1 MAGRLTV
8 DDQPMMF
15 RLEGGSYLRPRPR
28 ITFGRQLG
36 IETTDG
42 SKSVPLLFPIATH
55 PRDVVANFIVACV
68 VAHADKLPPIT
79 TIAGVPI
86 TTVEVAGVAIVIA
99 GVDTVVVAVATAIVI
114 ATVIVT
120 AAVVATTGLPI
131 IVSLV

>member
-1 MAGRLTV
+1 LRFPLT
-8 DDQPMMF
+8 PH
-15 RLEGGSYLRPRPR
+15 
-28 ITFGRQLG
+28 
-36 IETTDG
+36 
-42 SKSVPLLFPIATH
+42 A
-55 PRDVVANFIVACV
+55 RDVVADFIVACV

-99 GVDTVVVAVATAIVI
+99 GVASVVVAVATAIVI

>member
-79 TIAGVPI
+79 IVAGVPI
-86 TTVEVAGVAIVIA
+86 TTVEVAGVAIIVAGIA
-99 GVDTVVVAVATAIVI
+99 TVVVAVATVITVTVI
-114 ATVIVT
+114 ATTVG
-120 AAVVATTGLPI
+120 API
-131 IVSLV
+131 IVSLL